1 MCGMGETLGCVF
13 GERVLIYAG
22 LQYTWAGLR
31 YRGLK
36 RRVTKDESVNGLEL
50 HKPEVNMGWR
60 GIIENSG
67 YRIWWLGLRIMVAEF
82 GAGD

>member
-1 MCGMGETLGCVF
+1 M
-13 GERVLIYAG
+13 
-22 LQYTWAGLR
+22 
-31 YRGLK
+31 
-36 RRVTKDESVNGLEL
+36 SVNGLEL

-82 GAGD
+82 GGGD